1 MTDSTAETSP
11 VIYAR
16 IAGFLY
22 LIIIL
27 SSIFNETLVRSNLVV
42 SGDAATTASNI
53 MASEWLFRWVTA
65 SDLIMFAGVV
75 LLSLALYV
83 ILKTVSKNL
92 ALLALCWRLVEAT
105 LGCVTVLCSFIV
117 LLLLNGENYSTAL
130 ETERLQALA
139 GLFLDVRTAGMDMVI
154 IFCGLGSIVFC
165 YLFFKSRYVPRIL
178 AAWGVLS
185 YLLITIYP
193 FVNFLLPNRTGMPEI
208 VVYAPGTLF
217 EVIFGLWLLF
227 KGIRIPDRES

>member
-1 MTDSTAETSP
+1 MTDRAAQTTP
-11 VIYAR
+11 LIYAR

-27 SSIFNETLVRSNLVV
+27 SSIFNEIFVRSNLVV
-42 SGDAATTASNI
+42 SGDAATTADNI
-53 MASEWLFRWVTA
+53 MASEWLFRLVTA
-65 SDLIMFAGVV
+65 SDLIIFAGVV

-83 ILKTVSKNL
+83 ILKTVNKNL

-117 LLLLNGENYSTAL
+117 LLLLNGENYSTAF
-130 ETERLQALA
+130 ETEQLPALV

-178 AAWGVLS
+178 AAWGILS

-217 EVIFGLWLLF
+217 EVMFGLWLLF
-227 KGIRIPDRES
+227 KGIRIPDIKS